1 MASITRDTTNSYRSG
16 MSSSEDMA
24 VELGVHAAGIVG
36 DKGKLGIN
44 GAGSGEGDPA
54 QGVGHQEGL
63 QETILRRDPAD
74 FEQQQQQIIKTHR
87 FVLVVYFDSFD

>member
-1 MASITRDTTNSYRSG
+1 MTSITRDATSSYCSG
-16 MSSSEDMA
+16 MSSSEDVA
-24 VELGVHAAGIVG
+24 VELGVHAARIVG

-44 GAGSGEGDPA
+44 RPGSGEGDPA

-63 QETILRRDPAD
+63 QGTILRMDPAD
-74 FEQQQQQIIKTHR
+74 SEQQQQIIKTHR

>member
-1 MASITRDTTNSYRSG
+1 
-16 MSSSEDMA
+16 MA

-44 GAGSGEGDPA
+44 GPGSGEGDPA

-63 QETILRRDPAD
+63 QETSLRTDPAGS
-74 FEQQQQQIIKTHR
+74 EQQQQITKTYR
-87 FVLVVYFDSFD
+87 LVLVVYFDSFD